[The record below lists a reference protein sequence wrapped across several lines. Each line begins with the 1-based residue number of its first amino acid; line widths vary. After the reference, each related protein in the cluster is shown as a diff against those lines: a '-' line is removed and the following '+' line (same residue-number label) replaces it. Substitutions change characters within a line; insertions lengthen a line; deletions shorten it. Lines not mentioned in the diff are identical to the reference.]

1 MNTYAIVNI
10 TELDNINYN
19 DIIGDKETMRI
30 SIDGLKFI
38 IEWEGDKPVSLS
50 GIDMIE
56 YTYEEIL
63 EVVEGINWREN
74 NLE

>member
-56 YTYEEIL
+56 YTYEEML